1 MTKTLLGGAAAIAI
15 GALAFASSAEAQ
27 CWWTKGY
34 NWQCSVPSTY
44 PAYYP
49 PGSPYYSPPTTPY
62 YYSGGYAGGYP
73 NHIYP
78 YSPDYPPYWVTR

>member
-1 MTKTLLGGAAAIAI
+1 MTKTLLGGAAAVAI
-15 GALAFASSAEAQ
+15 GALAFSSTAQAQ

-34 NWQCSVPSTY
+34 NWQCSAPSSY

-49 PGSPYYSPPTTPY
+49 PGSPSYYSPTIPS
-62 YYSGGYAGGYP
+62 YYSGGYP
-73 NHIYP
+73 NYIYP